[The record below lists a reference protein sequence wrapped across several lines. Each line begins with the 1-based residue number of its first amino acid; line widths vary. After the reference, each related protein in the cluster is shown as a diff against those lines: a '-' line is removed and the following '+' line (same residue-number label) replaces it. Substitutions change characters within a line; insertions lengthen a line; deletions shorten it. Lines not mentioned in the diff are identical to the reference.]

1 MKKVAIVMGSDSDLG
16 VMEKA
21 AKKLESFGVEYE
33 MRIMSAHRTPAAA
46 CEFSAKAK
54 ENGFGVIIAAAGKAA
69 ANGL

>member
-21 AKKLESFGVEYE
+21 AKKLENFGVEYE

-46 CEFSAKAK
+46 SESM
-54 ENGFGVIIAAAGKAA
+54 GFEKSRQEGVLPIAAAQ
-69 ANGL
+69 